1 MELTLNLV
9 WVFVAIVGILVQI
22 VTLRKT
28 ARSSKD
34 TASPARKVVAMGCAL
49 VILFFV
55 ISMTDDLH
63 DQVLVW
69 EESKHSR
76 TSASAKAS
84 ASPAFDRAL
93 SPTSPIFILPM
104 LLPPPAPA
112 WSRLVASGN
121 FQFLPTVVHESFG
134 GRAPP
139 TSLI

>member
-9 WVFVAIVGILVQI
+9 WVFVAIAGILLQI
-22 VTLRKT
+22 VTLSRT
-28 ARSSKD
+28 AGPSQRV
-34 TASPARKVVAMGCAL
+34 ASPARKAVAMGCAL

-63 DQVLVW
+63 DQLLVW

-76 TSASAKAS
+76 ISAETKNVVNAAS
-84 ASPAFDRAL
+84 DRAVSL
-93 SPTSPIFILPM
+93 GFLASRSPVLFS
-104 LLPPPAPA
+104 PPAPR
-112 WSRLVASGN
+112 WSRLVARCD
-121 FQFLPTVVHESFG
+121 FQFVPSLVRESFG